1 MQELK
6 ILVAESKDFSSEAV
20 AILRNLGNVSLE
32 DLHRDDLLAQLHDV
46 DVLWVRL
53 RNFIDREVIDSAP
66 HLKFI
71 VSPTTG
77 LNHIDLDYASTKR
90 VATLSLR
97 NEIVFLRNIRAS
109 SEHTVALLLSLIRN
123 IPSAFDNVRNGYWL
137 RDPYK
142 GSELHEKTVGLIG
155 FGRIGRLVAR
165 FLHPFGCK
173 ILTTDPHVDFT
184 DIPDYVDLVTPDH
197 LLQTSDIISI
207 HVNLNNDTNNF
218 FGLEQFKMMK
228 TGSLLINTS
237 RGELIDEDALL
248 SSLQSG
254 KLAGAALDVL
264 CAEDRIMKGENPL
277 ISYAIEHNNLLI
289 TPHIGGCTTESM
301 AKTEIFMAKKL
312 SDRVHN
318 TEGLYRCAE

>member
-6 ILVAESKDFSSEAV
+6 ILVAESKDFSNEAV
-20 AILRNLGNVSLE
+20 GILSRLGNVCLN
-32 DLHRDDLLAQLHDV
+32 DLHRHDLLAQLQDV
-46 DVLWVRL
+46 NVLWVRL
-53 RNFIDREVIDSAP
+53 RNIIDREVINSAP
-66 HLKFI
+66 HLQYI

-77 LNHIDLDYASTKR
+77 LNHIDIDYASTKQ
-90 VATLSLR
+90 VSTLSLR
-97 NEIVFLRNIRAS
+97 NEIDFLKNIRAS

-165 FLHPFGCK
+165 YLQPFDCK
-173 ILTTDPHVDFT
+173 ILTTDPYVDLT
-184 DIPDYVDLVTPDH
+184 DLPDYVDLVTPEH
-197 LLQTSDIISI
+197 LLQASDIISI
-207 HVNLNNDTNNF
+207 HVNLNNDTKNF
-218 FGLEQFKMMK
+218 FGIEQFKMMK
-228 TGSLLINTS
+228 PGSLLINTS
-237 RGELIDEDALL
+237 RGELINEDALL
-248 SSLQSG
+248 GSLQSG

-264 CAEDRIMKGENPL
+264 CAEDRINRGENPL
-277 ISYAIEHNNLLI
+277 ISYAAEHNNLLI

-312 SDRVHN
+312 SEKINKDD
-318 TEGLYRCAE
+318 GLYRCVE